1 MSADVK
7 WLQPF
12 KKGDTGALRAVP
24 NNSLER
30 SKPLADSF
38 QQRLGGPSTPGLF
51 ADPQNIAPYIA
62 KVLRIE
68 AQHLWALG
76 EAHQRRSQIIRR
88 GGTYVTQILRDDQIG
103 SELFQGL
110 RVDGVETFTS
120 GDIFADE
127 AVDLQR
133 RRAFGNTRLNDHS
146 FVTSLRR
153 KITFVTD
160 ADDFSVEAQR
170 KQNLRGR
177 GQQRNDSHG
186 QNVSHAIAEK
196 RKKLKRVRLSRL
208 HTRPPLRPFRLP
220 LQPSTIFSGA
230 APACSSRIVSV
241 LPTRNMSFA
250 GSNLSG

>member
-12 KKGDTGALRAVP
+12 KKGNAGTLCAVR

-30 SKPLADSF
+30 SKSLADSF
-38 QQRLGGPSTPGLF
+38 QQRLRGSSTPGLF

-68 AQHLWALG
+68 AQHLWPLG
-76 EAHQRRSQIIRR
+76 KARQRRTQIVRR
-88 GGTYVTQILRDDQIG
+88 GGAHMTQILRDDQIG
-103 SELFQGL
+103 SELFQRL
-110 RVDGVETFTS
+110 RIDRIEALAS
-120 GDIFADE
+120 RNIFPHE

-133 RRAFGNTRLNDHS
+133 RGILGNSRLNHDPL
-146 FVTSLRR
+146 VTDLPR

-170 KQNLRGR
+170 KQNLRSR

-186 QNVSHAIAEK
+186 QNVSHAIV
-196 RKKLKRVRLSRL
+196 RNGKKLECARWRDFA
-208 HTRPPLRPFRLP
+208 HTAPFATCICGVESIYL
-220 LQPSTIFSGA
+220 
-230 APACSSRIVSV
+230 
-241 LPTRNMSFA
+241 
-250 GSNLSG
+250 

>member
-12 KKGDTGALRAVP
+12 KKGNAGTLCAVC
-24 NNSLER
+24 NNSLYR
-30 SKPLADSF
+30 SKSLADSF
-38 QQRLGGPSTPGLF
+38 QQRLSGPSTPGLF

-76 EAHQRRSQIIRR
+76 EAHQGCSQIIRR
-88 GGTYVTQILRDDQIG
+88 GGAHMTQILRDDQIG

-110 RVDGVETFTS
+110 RVDGVETFALRN
-120 GDIFADE
+120 IFADE

-133 RRAFGNTRLNDHS
+133 LRVFGNTRLNDHS

-170 KQNLRGR
+170 KQNLRSR

-196 RKKLKRVRLSRL
+196 RKKLKRIRLSRL
-208 HTRPPLRPFRLP
+208 HAQPPW
-220 LQPSTIFSGA
+220 
-230 APACSSRIVSV
+230 
-241 LPTRNMSFA
+241 
-250 GSNLSG
+250 